1 MITLY
6 KKELNVFFSTI
17 IGPLII
23 GLFLLITSLLL
34 WTFFYDINYINIVGE
49 PPSNPFSILENSYAS
64 LDPFFIISPI
74 IFLLFIP
81 AVSMRTFSEE
91 YNTGTIETLRTKP
104 IAAHHIVLGKF
115 LAILTLVVLSLLPT
129 LLYVITIYFIG
140 ETTGN
145 LDLAGI
151 AGSYI
156 GLFMLSS
163 IFASIGVFAS
173 SLSNNQ
179 IITFILGIIISTI
192 FYFGFDLLSN
202 IPILQPI
209 DFILQKI
216 GISYHYNIM
225 SKGLLL
231 ISDIVY
237 FISISFLF
245 LKFSELV
252 ILNRKN

>member
-1 MITLY
+1 MIALY
-6 KKELNVFFSTI
+6 KKELSLFFSTI

-23 GLFLLITSLLL
+23 GLFLLINGLLL
-34 WTFFYDINYINIVGE
+34 W
-49 PPSNPFSILENSYAS
+49 SNMSKFNLLDNAYAS
-64 LDPFFIISPI
+64 MDAFFTASPL

-81 AVSMRTFSEE
+81 AISMRTFSEE
-91 YNTGTIETLRTKP
+91 YNTGTIETLITKP
-104 IAAHHIVLGKF
+104 IATYHIVIGKF

-129 LLYVITIYFIG
+129 FLYIITIYFIG
-140 ETTGN
+140 ETEGN

-179 IITFILGIIISTI
+179 IIAFILGIMLSAI
-192 FYFGFDLLSN
+192 FYFGLDVLSE
-202 IPILQPI
+202 IQTLQPI

-231 ISDIVY
+231 VSDIVY

-245 LKFSELV
+245 LKFSELI
-252 ILNRKN
+252 ILNKK

>member
-1 MITLY
+1 MIAIY
-6 KKELNVFFSTI
+6 KKELSVFFTTI

-23 GLFLLITSLLL
+23 GLFLLFNGLLL
-34 WTFFYDINYINIVGE
+34 WSEISQINILD
-49 PPSNPFSILENSYAS
+49 NAYAS
-64 LDPFFIISPI
+64 MAAFFTISPL

-81 AVSMRTFSEE
+81 AISMRTFSDE
-91 YNTGTIETLRTKP
+91 YNLGTIETVITKP
-104 IAAHHIVLGKF
+104 ITTLQIVCGKF
-115 LAILTLVVLSLLPT
+115 FAILTLVIISILPT
-129 LLYVITIYFIG
+129 LLYVFTIYLLG
-140 ETTGN
+140 ETVGN

-151 AGSYI
+151 FGSYI
-156 GLFMLSS
+156 GLICLSS

-179 IITFILGIIISTI
+179 ITAFILGIIISVI

-225 SKGLLL
+225 SKGLLKL
-231 ISDIVY
+231 SDIVY
-237 FISISFLF
+237 FISVSFIFIKL
-245 LKFSELV
+245 SEAV
-252 ILNRKN
+252 ILRKK

>member
-1 MITLY
+1 MIALY
-6 KKELNVFFSTI
+6 KKELSLFFSTI

-23 GLFLLITSLLL
+23 GLFLLINGLLL
-34 WTFFYDINYINIVGE
+34 W
-49 PPSNPFSILENSYAS
+49 SNMSKFNLLDNAYAS
-64 LDPFFIISPI
+64 MDAFFTVSPL

-81 AVSMRTFSEE
+81 AISMRTFSEE
-91 YNTGTIETLRTKP
+91 HNTGTIETLITKP
-104 IAAHHIVLGKF
+104 IAAYHIVIGKF

-129 LLYVITIYFIG
+129 FLYIITMYFIG
-140 ETTGN
+140 ETEGN

-179 IITFILGIIISTI
+179 IIAFILGIMLSAI
-192 FYFGFDLLSN
+192 FYFGLDVLSEMQT
-202 IPILQPI
+202 LQPI

-231 ISDIVY
+231 VSDIVY

-245 LKFSELV
+245 LKFSELI
-252 ILNRKN
+252 ILNKK

>member
-1 MITLY
+1 MTAIY
-6 KKELNVFFSTI
+6 KKELSVFFTTI
-17 IGPLII
+17 MGPLII
-23 GLFLLITSLLL
+23 GLFLLFNGLLL
-34 WTFFYDINYINIVGE
+34 WSEISQINILD
-49 PPSNPFSILENSYAS
+49 NAYAS
-64 LDPFFIISPI
+64 MAAFFTISPL

-81 AVSMRTFSEE
+81 AISMRTFSDE
-91 YNTGTIETLRTKP
+91 YNLGTIETVITKP
-104 IAAHHIVLGKF
+104 ITIIQIVCGKF
-115 LAILTLVVLSLLPT
+115 LATLTLVILSIIPT
-129 LLYVITIYFIG
+129 FLYVSTIYLLA
-140 ETTGN
+140 ETVGN
-145 LDLAGI
+145 IDLAGI
-151 AGSYI
+151 FGSYI
-156 GLFMLSS
+156 GLICLSS

-179 IITFILGIIISTI
+179 IIAFILGIILSTI

-216 GISYHYNIM
+216 GIFYHYNIM